1 MTQELQE
8 LRHAKK
14 SRPGY
19 LLRWTL
25 QRRFA
30 EWCVEKSETL
40 RTDLNATEDVLPER
54 SGCHSGS
61 LGRFIE

>member
-14 SRPGY
+14 TRPGY
-19 LLRWTL
+19 VLRWTL

-40 RTDLNATEDVLPER
+40 RTDLNATERCVA
-54 SGCHSGS
+54 
-61 LGRFIE
+61 